1 MLSDDKKPD
10 GQAIGS
16 RDRDNDTPD
25 TVISS
30 SSPECVI
37 PELPIK
43 FPGMVM
49 NCVKCCPVKL
59 VTRLLYRN
67 IQDTLLCS
75 LFMLCTDGQ
84 IGDIW
89 FVFLLE
95 LKPSMLCLLFRA
107 LKLFLY

>member
-1 MLSDDKKPD
+1 VTHFFSCVEVNSIYFTVNFMMLSDDKKPD
-10 GQAIGS
+10 GQAVGN

-49 NCVKCCPVKL
+49 NCVKC
-59 VTRLLYRN
+59 
-67 IQDTLLCS
+67 
-75 LFMLCTDGQ
+75 
-84 IGDIW
+84 
-89 FVFLLE
+89 
-95 LKPSMLCLLFRA
+95 
-107 LKLFLY
+107 